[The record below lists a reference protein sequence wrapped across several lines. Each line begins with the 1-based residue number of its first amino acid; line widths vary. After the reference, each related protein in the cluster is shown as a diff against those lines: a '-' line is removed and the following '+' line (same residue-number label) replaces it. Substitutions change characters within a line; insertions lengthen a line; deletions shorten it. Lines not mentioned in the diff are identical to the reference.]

1 MLRDISTDPIVKVNC
16 NVSPVVISQL
26 DIVEKGQS
34 TLHDGDVLSTEEFLL
49 ELLATELQFQ
59 LSHHDIK
66 SWLGEKVARIFFIC
80 IHGLVGRE
88 VMAACNLI
96 ITT

>member
-1 MLRDISTDPIVKVNC
+1 MSGVLRDISTDPIVKVNC
-16 NVSPVVISQL
+16 NVSQL

-49 ELLATELQFQ
+49 ELLATELQSQ

-66 SWLGEKVARIFFIC
+66 SWLGVKVRRIFFIY
-80 IHGLVGRE
+80 IHSPVGRRE
-88 VMAACNLI
+88 EGGGG
-96 ITT
+96 

>member
-49 ELLATELQFQ
+49 ELLATELQSQ
-59 LSHHDIK
+59 LSHHDI
-66 SWLGEKVARIFFIC
+66 
-80 IHGLVGRE
+80 
-88 VMAACNLI
+88 
-96 ITT
+96 